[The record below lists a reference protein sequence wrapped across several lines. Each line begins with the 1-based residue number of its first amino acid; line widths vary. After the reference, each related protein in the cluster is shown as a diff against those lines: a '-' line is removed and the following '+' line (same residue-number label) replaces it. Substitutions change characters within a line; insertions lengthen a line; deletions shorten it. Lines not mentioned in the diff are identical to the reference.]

1 MISNY
6 DNKSK
11 DLDVTISSDISELE
25 KALLQVKSL
34 RYQMY
39 TKFLSEKLFY
49 ETQLRKLENSNSHSS
64 FNFNELKN
72 TQNRLKFSLQERS
85 LNSISM
91 NYKKSSDK
99 SIQTCDFHIPNI
111 SVTSLASSKK
121 SFEDT

>member
-91 NYKKSSDK
+91 NYKKSSDNTGAF
-99 SIQTCDFHIPNI
+99 SCEI
-111 SVTSLASSKK
+111 
-121 SFEDT
+121 

>member
-49 ETQLRKLENSNSHSS
+49 ETYF
-64 FNFNELKN
+64 FN
-72 TQNRLKFSLQERS
+72 
-85 LNSISM
+85 
-91 NYKKSSDK
+91 
-99 SIQTCDFHIPNI
+99 
-111 SVTSLASSKK
+111 
-121 SFEDT
+121 